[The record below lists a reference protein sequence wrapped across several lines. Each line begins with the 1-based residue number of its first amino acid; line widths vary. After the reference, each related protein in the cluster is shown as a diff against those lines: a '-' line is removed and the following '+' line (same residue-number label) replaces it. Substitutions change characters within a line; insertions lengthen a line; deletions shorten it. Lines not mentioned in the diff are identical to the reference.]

1 MGKEEKEE
9 DIRKEIKELSGKI
22 DKLEE
27 TLSKISKPYSDIVG
41 YMSQFQ
47 NISKG
52 YFRLLDLYDKH
63 GSLSPEIIIPGLK
76 DPISKE
82 IVIILFNKKGQ
93 NISQITEELK
103 KRRGTASRRIV
114 REKLSALVEDNI
126 VVFEEGAKTKKYS
139 ISDEVVEKWSQMLG
153 LPK

>member
-1 MGKEEKEE
+1 MGEDEEE
-9 DIRKEIKELSGKI
+9 DIRKEIKELSEKI
-22 DKLEE
+22 DRLEE

-47 NISKG
+47 SISKG

-76 DPISKE
+76 DPISKD
-82 IVIILFNKKGQ
+82 IVVILFNKKEQ

-114 REKLSALVEDNI
+114 RERLKALEEKN
-126 VVFEEGAKTKKYS
+126 VVVCEEGSKTRKYS
-139 ISDEVVEKWSQMLG
+139 ISEEVVEKWSQVLG

>member
-1 MGKEEKEE
+1 MGEDEEED
-9 DIRKEIKELSGKI
+9 DIRKDIKELSEKI
-22 DKLEE
+22 EKLEE
-27 TLSKISKPYSDIVG
+27 TLSKISKPYTDIVG
-41 YMSQFQ
+41 YMNQFQ

-76 DPISKE
+76 DPISKD
-82 IVIILFNKKGQ
+82 IVIILFNKKEQ

-114 REKLSALVEDNI
+114 RERLQSLMEEN
-126 VVFEEGAKTKKYS
+126 VVVCEEGSKTKKYS
-139 ISDEVVEKWSQMLG
+139 ISEEVVEKWSQVLG

>member
-1 MGKEEKEE
+1 MGEDEEKE
-9 DIRKEIKELSGKI
+9 DIRKEIKELSEKI

-41 YMSQFQ
+41 YMGQFQ
-47 NISKG
+47 SVSKG
-52 YFRLLDLYDKH
+52 YFRLLDLYEKH
-63 GSLSPEIIIPGLK
+63 GSLSPEIIIPELK

-82 IVIILFNKKGQ
+82 IVVVLFNKKEQ

-114 REKLSALVEDNI
+114 REKLQSLMEDNI
-126 VVFEEGAKTKKYS
+126 VVCEEGSKTKKYS
-139 ISDEVVEKWSQMLG
+139 ISDEVVEKWSQVLG

>member
-1 MGKEEKEE
+1 MGEDEEE
-9 DIRKEIKELSGKI
+9 DIRKEIKELSEKI
-22 DKLEE
+22 DRLEE

-41 YMSQFQ
+41 YMNQFQ
-47 NISKG
+47 SISKG

-76 DPISKE
+76 DPISKD
-82 IVIILFNKKGQ
+82 IVVILFNKKEQ

-114 REKLSALVEDNI
+114 RERLKALEEEN
-126 VVFEEGAKTKKYS
+126 VVVCEEGSKTRKYS
-139 ISDEVVEKWSQMLG
+139 ISEEVVEKWSQVLG

>member
-1 MGKEEKEE
+1 MGEDEDKD
-9 DIRKEIKELSGKI
+9 DIRKEIKDLSEKI

-27 TLSKISKPYSDIVG
+27 TLSKISQPYSEIVG
-41 YMSQFQ
+41 YISQFQ
-47 NISKG
+47 SISKG

-63 GSLSPEIIIPGLK
+63 GSLSPEVIIPDLK

-82 IVIILFNKKGQ
+82 IVVILFSKKEQ

-114 REKLSALVEDNI
+114 RERLNTLLEKNI
-126 VVFEEGAKTKKYS
+126 VVCDEGSKTKKYS
-139 ISDEVVEKWSQMLG
+139 ISGEVVEKWSQVLG